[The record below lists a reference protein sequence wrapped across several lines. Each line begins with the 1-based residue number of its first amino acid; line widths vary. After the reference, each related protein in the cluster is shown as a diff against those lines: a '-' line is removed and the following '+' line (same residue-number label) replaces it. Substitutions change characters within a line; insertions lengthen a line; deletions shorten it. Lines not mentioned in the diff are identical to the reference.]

1 MEVRVG
7 SFVGAGRFACVCR
20 VASKSLGRRI
30 VVGGPFKRRSFCVQH
45 HHVTAGASTKP
56 GDKLHPLLWLAWRLY
71 WESFL
76 CCWMPSPLVPQCC
89 LGSHGV
95 SCHGCCASS
104 GSVCRVGQ
112 VSVALARRA
121 LEYRL
126 LRVAGDS
133 PPKNPRTLCED
144 NNLFCLLRLWTLG
157 WIPGVAGFG
166 CLVDDG
172 RFQSL
177 GRGGME

>member
-71 WESFL
+71 WES
-76 CCWMPSPLVPQCC
+76 SPVLLDAFSSGAPVLSWRSWGVVSRVLREFGFC
-89 LGSHGV
+89 L
-95 SCHGCCASS
+95 SS
-104 GSVCRVGQ
+104 GSSLGCLGPPSSRI
-112 VSVALARRA
+112 SVASSCWGLSPQEPAHFVRRQQ
-121 LEYRL
+121 LVLPFEVVDLGVDPRSRRFRL
-126 LRVAGDS
+126 
-133 PPKNPRTLCED
+133 PC
-144 NNLFCLLRLWTLG
+144 
-157 WIPGVAGFG
+157 
-166 CLVDDG
+166 
-172 RFQSL
+172 
-177 GRGGME
+177 